1 MTCSILPPDA
11 NSFNSNAGLK
21 KERSVGLDIIRTL
34 AILFVIGSHFFINT
48 NFNNMAFVGIDMFTL
63 GMLQTLTLANVPL
76 FIMLTGYLN
85 ANKKVSRTYFK
96 GMTRVLVSYL
106 VISLIVILVRKYY
119 LGESYSWL
127 QWALKITDFS
137 AIPYAWYIEMFIGL
151 FMLTPFLNILWK
163 GIERKRHKQL
173 LILILFICSALP
185 DFCNRYGVHLMPGY
199 WTKASDILMYY
210 YLGSYVRDY
219 KPMIKTWKGIL
230 AVIALCVVNPI
241 ASMLLRPGQQMLH
254 IIGGSFGV
262 IVVPLTVILFV
273 LIYQANFGNNWI
285 RGSFA
290 SVSVLSLDMYLMS
303 YIFDASLYPL
313 LGRWFG
319 SEEAMVGFAYFL
331 IVPILFLS
339 SWFSAYLKDKISI
352 GIHVILCNRYNPIAW
367 LARFH

>member
-1 MTCSILPPDA
+1 MTCSILPPLDA

-21 KERSVGLDIIRTL
+21 KERSV
-34 AILFVIGSHFFINT
+34 
-48 NFNNMAFVGIDMFTL
+48 
-63 GMLQTLTLANVPL
+63 
-76 FIMLTGYLN
+76 
-85 ANKKVSRTYFK
+85 
-96 GMTRVLVSYL
+96 
-106 VISLIVILVRKYY
+106 
-119 LGESYSWL
+119 
-127 QWALKITDFS
+127 
-137 AIPYAWYIEMFIGL
+137 
-151 FMLTPFLNILWK
+151 
-163 GIERKRHKQL
+163 QL

>member
-1 MTCSILPPDA
+1 MQYITPPDT
-11 NSFNSNAGLK
+11 NSVNSNAGFS

-34 AILFVIGSHFFINT
+34 AILFVIGSHFFLHT
-48 NFNNMAFVGIDMFTL
+48 KFNSMTFVGIDMFTL

-85 ANKKVSRTYFK
+85 ANKKVSRAYFK

-137 AIPYAWYIEMFIGL
+137 AIPYAWYIEMWIGL

-163 GIERKRHKQL
+163 GIEFKRHQQL
-173 LILILFICSALP
+173 LLLIIFVCSALP

-199 WTKASDILMYY
+199 WTSASGILMYY
-210 YLGSYVRDY
+210 YLGCYVRDY
-219 KPMIKTWKGIL
+219 KPKIKIWKGIL
-230 AVIALCVVNPI
+230 AVIALCIVNPI
-241 ASMLLRPGQQMLH
+241 ASLLLRPGQQMLH
-254 IIGGSFGV
+254 IIGGSFGI
-262 IVVPLTVILFV
+262 IVVPMTVIIFV

-285 RGSFA
+285 RDSFA
-290 SVSVLSLDMYLMS
+290 SVSVLSLDMYLLS
-303 YIFDASLYPL
+303 YIFDATLYPL
-313 LGRWFG
+313 FGRWLG
-319 SEEAMVGFAYFL
+319 SEEDMVGFAYFL

-339 SWFSAYLKDKISI
+339 SWLSAYLKDRISV
-352 GIHVILCNRYNPIAW
+352 GIRVLLCYRYNPLAR